1 MVRKTLPWIVFIAFF
16 ALLIIGY
23 SLRDKM
29 NSYVSEMML
38 KQVSPE
44 MTNSGNALVDSIFNY
59 SANGLDYEIT
69 FLEFGSKGCSACKRM
84 ESVMEEIGSKYSS
97 QLNVVF
103 LNVLKPESQNLMKLY
118 GIAVIPTQ
126 IILDR
131 KGKEFFRHS
140 GYISTDELEKEI
152 IREK

>member
-1 MVRKTLPWIVFIAFF
+1 MVRKTLPWIIFIAFF

-38 KQVSPE
+38 KQVSPK
-44 MTNSGNALVDSIFNY
+44 MTHSVNALVDSMFNY
-59 SANGLDYEIT
+59 TANGLNYEIT

-84 ESVMEEIGSKYSS
+84 ESVIEEIGSKYSTKV
-97 QLNVVF
+97 NVVF
-103 LNVLKPESQNLMKLY
+103 LNVSKPESLNLMKLY

-152 IREK
+152 IEK

>member
-1 MVRKTLPWIVFIAFF
+1 MDIIHCFYCIANYWLFVE
-16 ALLIIGY
+16 
-23 SLRDKM
+23 RQNDR
-29 NSYVSEMML
+29 YVSEMMI

-44 MTNSGNALVDSIFNY
+44 MTHSGNALVDSLYNY
-59 SANGLDYEIT
+59 STNGLNYKIS

-84 ESVMEEIGSKYSS
+84 ESVMEEIGSKYST

-103 LNVLKPESQNLMKLY
+103 LNVSKPESQNLMKLY

-152 IREK
+152 IR